1 MVFVEIGGARMCLGG
16 MLVSQSLQYGAKT
29 LFRHSPERHNFCR
42 LTILRHSNI
51 KMVAYKLSKS
61 GWVMPFFV
69 IFRLVR
75 EKLLVT
81 VVLDHPVILI
91 AETEIITII
100 LDSRVL

>member
-1 MVFVEIGGARMCLGG
+1 MCLGG

-51 KMVAYKLSKS
+51 KMVAYKLSKN

-81 VVLDHPVILI
+81 VALDHPVIRTQNI
-91 AETEIITII
+91 HATI
-100 LDSRVL
+100 SPVRTSFSWVK

>member
-1 MVFVEIGGARMCLGG
+1 MG
-16 MLVSQSLQYGAKT
+16 SQSLQYGAKT

-51 KMVAYKLSKS
+51 KMVAYNLSKN
-61 GWVMPFFV
+61 GVLPFFV

-100 LDSRVL
+100 LDSRML